1 MQKVNARKVTLIII
15 LLLILVV
22 VALLIGNFTT
32 AYMGADISD
41 DVTNEGEITASGD
54 IIIFSSGNTLLL
66 NATTDN
72 FNSSSGNLTD
82 TTNPSV
88 RLISSSRTNEA
99 TATYYAGIRIY
110 ENSYTYSND
119 SNAEI
124 ILTVR
129 DETGKIL
136 TSSDDTSLSYVTVTD
151 KSGSE
156 VSGFDITDKIG
167 AFNIAIEHP
176 ISTTSSTA
184 GTTHT
189 WTFTITFVNYTY
201 DQSVNENANLE
212 MDVILQQDMIN
223 NSLAS
228 YIIRRVYTE
237 DGAEN
242 LYYHDGTGSYA
253 NADQEAGDFSYRYSG
268 GYYEIADAYKNKY
281 ADIESMITDLA
292 FLGMQIDG
300 KIYNLY
306 TESGTYD
313 MYLVVAEE
321 YCTTVAECNPEEVA
335 NAVINDSEDTV
346 VTEFNDFLEQGMMS
360 GKYAYTWGFTF
371 NDTLSIP
378 YYDAYDPENSI
389 YSFNYNYQYDIMR
402 ILAQSGYL
410 NEIKN
415 YVCFGSDADICP
427 EENLYQIIGV
437 FDDDKDGNYQ
447 VKLIKADATSSEM
460 LGTNSRDY
468 YGTYAD
474 SFEGTTSY
482 YKGTMSESEIAIY
495 RWNYDTNIN
504 ENYGTNNWT
513 TSELNIINLNTNYWN
528 YLGSAWQKLIAP
540 TAWHI
545 SGIPIESYN
554 SSDTLL
560 IKSIYDTEINNTE
573 YTSHPSTYTDEI
585 GLMYIS
591 DYGYAASPEFW
602 EMPITSYSM
611 ETDNWMAIG
620 LSEWTIAPFNY
631 YNYDY
636 YINYILYVGNVSYIH
651 NVNGYAVRPVFYLN
665 YDVELIGGS
674 GTYTDPYRLAV

>member
-54 IIIFSSGNTLLL
+54 IIIFSSGNTLSL

-176 ISTTSSTA
+176 ISTTSSTT

-268 GYYEIADAYKNKY
+268 GYYEVADAYKNDY
-281 ADIESMITDLA
+281 ADIDSVFSDLA
-292 FLGMQIDG
+292 FLGIEING
-300 KIYNLY
+300 KIINID
-306 TESGTYD
+306 TETGEYD
-313 MYLVVAEE
+313 MLIAIAEE
-321 YCTTVAECNPEEVA
+321 YCTTVTECNPEEIV
-335 NAVINDSEDTV
+335 NAAINDSEDVT
-346 VTEFNDFLEQGMMS
+346 VTEFMNFYEQGIET

-410 NEIKN
+410 NEIVKN

-427 EENLYQIIGV
+427 EENLYRIIGA

-460 LGTNSRDY
+460 LGTDGRDY
-468 YGTYAD
+468 YGTYT
-474 SFEGTTSY
+474 SSLMSY
-482 YKGTMSESEIAIY
+482 YRGSMSDLEIATY
-495 RWNYDTNIN
+495 RWNYDTSVS
-504 ENYGTNNWT
+504 EYGSSNWT
-513 TSELNIINLNTNYWN
+513 TSELNKINLNTNYWN
-528 YLGSAWQKLIAP
+528 YLGSAWQELISPA
-540 TAWHI
+540 TWHI
-545 SGIPIESYN
+545 NGIPYESYN

-560 IKSIYDTEINNTE
+560 IKSIYDAEMNNTE
-573 YTSHPSTYTDEI
+573 YNGHSATYTDEI
-585 GLMYIS
+585 GLIYVS

-602 EMPITSYSM
+602 NRPITSYSLD
-611 ETDNWMAIG
+611 TDNWLNIN
-620 LSEWTIAPFNY
+620 LQEWTITPWDY
-631 YNYDY
+631 VDPYDY
-636 YINYILYVGNVSYIH
+636 YIYFILYVGNVSYTY
-651 NVNGYAVRPVFYLN
+651 NQTGCAVRPVFYLN